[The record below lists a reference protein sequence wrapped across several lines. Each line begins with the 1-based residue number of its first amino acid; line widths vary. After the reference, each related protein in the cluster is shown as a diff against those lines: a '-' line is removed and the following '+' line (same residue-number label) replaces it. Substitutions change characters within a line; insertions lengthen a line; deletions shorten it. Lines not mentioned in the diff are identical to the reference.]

1 MDGDLAS
8 AARHLHS
15 SLREEE
21 VLPLSLV
28 GNLITA
34 AAVLAAAG
42 DLDAGSRTLA
52 QAQRLATRFEVDLKD
67 TPTPLLDYLA
77 RLEPEAAGL
86 DALEESS
93 PRLVPD
99 DVMAGLARIAGLPTA

>member
-1 MDGDLAS
+1 M
-8 AARHLHS
+8 
-15 SLREEE
+15 
-21 VLPLSLV
+21 V

-77 RLEPEAAGL
+77 RLEPEAAVL

-99 DVMAGLARIAGLPTA
+99 DVMAGLARIAGVPTA